1 MLHPTAPVADDL
13 IEMRGLRF
21 HYRDWPS
28 SRPGAPDR
36 GTPSPRR

>member
-1 MLHPTAPVADDL
+1 MSAIVNDEI

-28 SRPGAPDR
+28 RRPGAPTLVLLH
-36 GTPSPRR
+36 G